1 MKIIELNSLDFPAT
15 FDETRYRMKNYPN
28 FGQHESRSDVS
39 AFLLDPDFKGSD
51 DDSDAAKQVSE
62 MIAVSEKQKTG

>member
-15 FDETRYRMKNYPN
+15 FDDTGYHMKNYPS
-28 FGQHESRSDVS
+28 FGQRESRSDVS

-62 MIAVSEKQKTG
+62 ISAVSEKQKTG